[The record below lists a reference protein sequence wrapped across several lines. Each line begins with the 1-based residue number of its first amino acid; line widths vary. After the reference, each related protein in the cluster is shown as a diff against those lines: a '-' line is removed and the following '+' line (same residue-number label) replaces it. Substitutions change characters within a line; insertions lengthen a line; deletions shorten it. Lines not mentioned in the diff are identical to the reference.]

1 MARKTWDCIKEI
13 DNPNEAYSKFLY
25 NFSSLYDEA
34 FLKLEIKI
42 KQKKLI
48 SPWITK
54 GIMKSCK
61 QKQKLYNKF
70 LKLRTKENDKIYKAY
85 KNLFEAIRKK
95 SERTY
100 KSELLVK
107 YKNGI
112 KNAWEIVNKIISN
125 TINKEVLKNLTKL

>member
-1 MARKTWDCIKEI
+1 MARKIWDCIKEI

-100 KSELLVK
+100 KSELLVR

-112 KNAWEIVNKIISN
+112 KNTWEIVNKIISN

>member
-54 GIMKSCK
+54 GIMKPCK

-70 LKLRTKENDKIYKAY
+70 LKLRTKENEVIYKAY

-112 KNAWEIVNKIISN
+112 KNTWEIVNKIISN

>member
-70 LKLRTKENDKIYKAY
+70 LKLRAKENDKIYKAY

-112 KNAWEIVNKIISN
+112 KNTWEIVNKIISN

>member
-100 KSELLVK
+100 KSELLVR

-112 KNAWEIVNKIISN
+112 KNTWEIVNKIISN

>member
-70 LKLRTKENDKIYKAY
+70 LKLRAKENDKIYKAY

-100 KSELLVK
+100 KSELLVR

-112 KNAWEIVNKIISN
+112 KNTWEIVNKIISN

>member
-95 SERTY
+95 SERIY
-100 KSELLVK
+100 KSELLVR

-112 KNAWEIVNKIISN
+112 KNTWEIVNKIISN

>member
-13 DNPNEAYSKFLY
+13 DNPNEANSKFLY
-25 NFSSLYDEA
+25 NFSSLYEEA

-70 LKLRTKENDKIYKAY
+70 LKLRTKENEVIYKAY

-112 KNAWEIVNKIISN
+112 KNTWEIVNKIISN

>member
-70 LKLRTKENDKIYKAY
+70 LKLRTKENEVIYKAY

-100 KSELLVK
+100 KSELLVR

-112 KNAWEIVNKIISN
+112 KNTWEIVNKIISN

>member
-70 LKLRTKENDKIYKAY
+70 LKLRTKENEVIYKAY

-112 KNAWEIVNKIISN
+112 KNTWEIVNKIISN

>member
-1 MARKTWDCIKEI
+1 
-13 DNPNEAYSKFLY
+13 
-25 NFSSLYDEA
+25 
-34 FLKLEIKI
+34 
-42 KQKKLI
+42 
-48 SPWITK
+48 
-54 GIMKSCK
+54 MKSCK

-70 LKLRTKENDKIYKAY
+70 LKLRTKENEVIYKAY

-112 KNAWEIVNKIISN
+112 KNTWEIVNKIISN
-125 TINKEVLKNLTKL
+125 TINKEVLKNLTKV